1 VESQLSRDFIVFKF
15 ETVDRIQRMSK
26 LVDIKG
32 ISLEVQEPEGEGWSM
47 ATKSLLYKT
56 AKF

>member
-1 VESQLSRDFIVFKF
+1 
-15 ETVDRIQRMSK
+15 MSK

-32 ISLEVQEPEGEGWSM
+32 ISLEVQETEGEGWSM

>member
-1 VESQLSRDFIVFKF
+1 MESQLSRDFIVFKF

-32 ISLEVQEPEGEGWSM
+32 ISLEVQETEGEGWSM